1 MPRPS
6 SAYFLTSATTL
17 RQNKMETIEQQLVSL
32 AEISGHPIES
42 TVNSAPEHRA
52 ISTHR
57 VVVNDTI
64 IQCYSV
70 ADIEYL
76 FGFSIPNGMAGLLKL
91 IGPQQQP
98 ETPQPHNIAP

>member
-1 MPRPS
+1 MQTIDEQLS
-6 SAYFLTSATTL
+6 SLSA
-17 RQNKMETIEQQLVSL
+17 
-32 AEISGHPIES
+32 ISGHPIAS
-42 TVNSAPEHRA
+42 SVNSAPDHSA

-57 VVVNDTI
+57 ICINGTI

-70 ADIEYL
+70 PDIEHL